1 MASARTVLRKD
12 ASRTFV
18 HRSRLDA
25 PAARVFRWH
34 ARPGAFERLTPP
46 WERVEVVARQGGIE
60 DGGRLEMRM
69 GNPPLRIR
77 WVAEHEGYERDRQ
90 FRDVQVQGPFAR
102 WEHTHRMQPDG
113 DEACY
118 LEDRID
124 YQLPL
129 GRLGALVAG
138 AMVRQRLQR
147 MFDYR
152 HAVTAADIAAH
163 RACEGER
170 PMRVLVSGAS
180 GLIGSAL
187 VPFLTTGGHPVRRL
201 VRRAA
206 GGNDDTASWDPTAG
220 RIDEGAL
227 DGIDA
232 VVHLAGENISA
243 GRWTAE
249 RKRRI
254 LDSRVRST
262 QLLAQSLAAA
272 PQRPRAFVCASAIG
286 FYGDRGD
293 DLVDDNAVAGS
304 GFLADVCKAWEEAAE
319 PARRAGIRVVHL
331 RFGVVLSPQGGA
343 LAKMLTPFRLGVGG
357 IVGDGRQHM
366 SWIAHD
372 DAVGAVHHAL
382 TTDTLNGAVNVV
394 APGVVTNHEYTKT
407 LGRVLS
413 RPTVFPVP
421 AFAARLAFGE
431 MADELLLAST
441 RVQPLKLEQSGYV
454 FRFAQLEPALR
465 HMLGK

>member
-1 MASARTVLRKD
+1 MASGRNEPGGRA
-12 ASRTFV
+12 AATFV
-18 HRSRLDA
+18 RRSRLEA
-25 PAARVFRWH
+25 SAASVFRWH
-34 ARPGAFERLTPP
+34 ERSGAFERLTPP
-46 WERVEVVARQGGIE
+46 WEKVEVVARRGGIE

-69 GNPPLRIR
+69 GNPPFRIR
-77 WVAEHEGYERDRQ
+77 WVAEHSGYERDRQ

-118 LEDRID
+118 LEDRIE

-138 AMVRQRLQR
+138 AAVRRRLRR

-152 HAVTAADIAAH
+152 HAVTAADISAH
-163 RACEGER
+163 RRCEGER
-170 PMRVLVSGAS
+170 PMHVLVSGAS
-180 GLIGSAL
+180 GLVGSAL
-187 VPFLTTGGHPVRRL
+187 LPFLSTGGHRVRRL
-201 VRRAA
+201 LRTA
-206 GGNDDTASWDPTAG
+206 GKGGADTASWDPTAG
-220 RIDEGAL
+220 RIDEDAV
-227 DGIDA
+227 DGVDA

-262 QLLAQSLAAA
+262 QLLAETLAHA
-272 PQRPRAFVCASAIG
+272 PQRPRVFVCASAIG
-286 FYGDRGD
+286 VYGDRGD
-293 DLVDDNAVAGS
+293 ELLDDNAAAGT

-331 RFGVVLSPQGGA
+331 RFGVILSPQGGA

-357 IVGDGRQHM
+357 IVGDGRQYM
-366 SWIAHD
+366 SWIAVD
-372 DAVGAVHHAL
+372 DAIGAVHHAL

-394 APGVVTNHEYTKT
+394 APGVVTNREYTKT

-441 RVQPLKLEQSGYV
+441 RVQPRKLQESGYA
-454 FRFAQLEPALR
+454 FRFAQLDLALR
-465 HMLGK
+465 HMLGR